1 MKGGYLGPLTLHTF
15 FVGLTESHFLLYL
28 PCSLN
33 LLRIC
38 LLIERI
44 SSCLLI
50 ERISSCL
57 LIERIS
63 SCLLFERI
71 SSCLLIER
79 ISSCLYYVTLQ
90 MHAQVVVLLWS
101 FVRIGRNTLV
111 HAVYVSLVFRQP
123 RRSMT
128 HVGNIFTYKSN
139 VQHLTLTKINN
150 QL

>member
-38 LLIERI
+38 LLFERI

-63 SCLLFERI
+63 SCV
-71 SSCLLIER
+71 LIER
-79 ISSCLYYVTLQ
+79 ISSCLCYVTLQ